1 MNSEFWRILYS
12 DLIVIYNKATAQQ
25 SILILSNNQSN
36 PLKNFLIGSAQI
48 LAQPK
53 WVGGKRPNPC
63 ASGGNANKWNK
74 QKEYIKDNN
83 FFEYFFLNHYLTL
96 NMKPSLKKQ

>member
-1 MNSEFWRILYS
+1 M
-12 DLIVIYNKATAQQ
+12 IYNKSTAQL
-25 SILILSNNQSN
+25 SISILSNNQSN

-53 WVGGKRPNPC
+53 WGGGVKETKPC
-63 ASGGNANKWNK
+63 APGDYANKWNK

-83 FFEYFFLNHYLTL
+83 FFEYFF
-96 NMKPSLKKQ
+96 